1 MLSVW
6 FGRKHKANII
16 TMATS
21 IFIAF
26 SRLDKRR
33 SVATNGTQGNN
44 FINDYVYT
52 FISYMSRVYKHINF
66 WMQLTT
72 EQN

>member
-33 SVATNGTQGNN
+33 SVATNWNKK
-44 FINDYVYT
+44 FIIIIECVYRY
-52 FISYMSRVYKHINF
+52 IYIPYMSHVYKHINI
-66 WMQLTT
+66 LV
-72 EQN
+72 